1 MTFHLCFTPYT
12 IQHNCTCFYM
22 NPEISYKLIIAKA
35 KKLYGSLE
43 FTQLANEAI
52 LANILANRLGIINNL
67 IRLERS
73 TDLKTRAKKQ

>member
-1 MTFHLCFTPYT
+1 
-12 IQHNCTCFYM
+12 M

-73 TDLKTRAKKQ
+73 T